1 MHCLERFHSSWMPRD
16 EVSGSLMSYLHDFS
30 CVLWQ
35 YSRKSSQWSE
45 CQFAYGVTPEGSP
58 IFFRRIRGHSSSCC
72 FGKKQKFFTNSVG
85 LGLVPVSLLLGV
97 PEKKTFCQINI
108 SIFYVHF
115 CVPVSSQL
123 SRECQF
129 LPLLSHWVS
138 CGFGE
143 LYQMERAGVWNPGF
157 IPSVGTVWTT
167 QVHSFPATALLK
179 FPTADWK
186 GTSEGWVYHLHS
198 VVWY

>member
-1 MHCLERFHSSWMPRD
+1 MPRD

-45 CQFAYGVTPEGSP
+45 CQFAYGVTAEGSP
-58 IFFRRIRGHSSSCC
+58 IFFRCIRGHSSSCC
-72 FGKKQKFFTNSVG
+72 FGNDTFS
-85 LGLVPVSLLLGV
+85 VSLLLGV